1 MEYISKK
8 HKSIDQDGKYSIHQ
22 IFNKVNRSFITPID
36 QQDIIKLAT
45 LYDDVLDFIYAVM
58 NRIVLYEVREST
70 PTMLKLAQLVSRSV
84 DEIHAAFISMRRLDE
99 DEIDKRCRE
108 IDRLENEAYVLLN
121 DAVAELFK
129 GKDVI
134 QIMKLKEIYE
144 YLETATDKCED
155 VSLVLRDVVMTRS

>member
-1 MEYISKK
+1 
-8 HKSIDQDGKYSIHQ
+8 
-22 IFNKVNRSFITPID
+22 
-36 QQDIIKLAT
+36 
-45 LYDDVLDFIYAVM
+45 
-58 NRIVLYEVREST
+58 
-70 PTMLKLAQLVSRSV
+70 LVSRSV
-84 DEIHAAFISMRRLDE
+84 DEIHAAFISMRRVDE

-108 IDRLENEAYVLLN
+108 IDSLENEADVLLN